1 MQSTTLL
8 RTSNLHR
15 LGMQLKSRGVLRD
28 FNDFFIVITPKC
40 RIVRMEELAVKLPE
54 LRIGNIIA
62 QVPIIQ
68 GGMAV
73 RLSTAPLAAAVANEG
88 GIGIIAGTGMS
99 IEELRREIRKAKEL
113 SKGIIGVNVMFA
125 AREFANLV
133 KTAIEEKID
142 LVISGAGFS
151 RDIFTWGKESG
162 VPIIPIVSS
171 SRLAKLAE
179 KMGASA
185 IVLEGKEAGGHLGT
199 DEPMLEILPAVK
211 AAVHIPVI
219 AAGGVMDGK
228 DIVKAFRL
236 GADGVQMGTRF
247 AASVESNASSEVKEL
262 YVKAGRDDVIVVK
275 SPVGM
280 PGRALKNEFSTKI
293 QEEKVEPISQCSA
306 CLKHCGRNYCIMEV
320 LCNATGNG
328 DFRNALVFTGEFID
342 KIKEI
347 LSVKEIFRR
356 LLAEVEK
363 A

>member
-1 MQSTTLL
+1 M
-8 RTSNLHR
+8 
-15 LGMQLKSRGVLRD
+15 
-28 FNDFFIVITPKC
+28 
-40 RIVRMEELAVKLPE
+40 KLPE
-54 LRIGNIIA
+54 LKIGNLVA

-99 IEELRREIRKAKEL
+99 IEELRGEIRKAKEL

-133 KTAIEEKID
+133 KTAIEERID

-151 RDIFTWGKESG
+151 RDMFTWGKESG

-185 IVLEGKEAGGHLGT
+185 VVVEGKEAGGHLGT
-199 DEPMLEILPAVK
+199 DESMLEILPEVK

-228 DIVKAFRL
+228 DIVEAFRL

-247 AASVESNASSEVKEL
+247 AASVESNASPEVKEL
-262 YVKAGRDDVIVVK
+262 YVKAGRDDVVLVK
-275 SPVGM
+275 SPVGL
-280 PGRALKNEFSTKI
+280 PGRGLKNEFSTKI
-293 QEEKVEPISQCSA
+293 QEEEETISQCSA
-306 CLKHCGRNYCIMEV
+306 CLKHCGRNFCIMEA

-328 DFRNALVFTGEFID
+328 DFRNALVFSGEFID

-347 LSVKEIFRR
+347 LSVKEIFSR